1 VDCVEIDYNLATV
14 LTSRVP
20 GANATSVRDFLDVD
34 PAERDPYNRVVM
46 NPPFS
51 GGKDILHITH
61 ALRFLKPG
69 GRLVAVMAAGVI
81 WHQSKAAEKF
91 RALVEERGGEF
102 EPLPAGSFAPATD
115 ANTVVV
121 VIPAAE

>member
-69 GRLVAVMAAGVI
+69 GHHRDE
-81 WHQSKAAEKF
+81 AAEKF